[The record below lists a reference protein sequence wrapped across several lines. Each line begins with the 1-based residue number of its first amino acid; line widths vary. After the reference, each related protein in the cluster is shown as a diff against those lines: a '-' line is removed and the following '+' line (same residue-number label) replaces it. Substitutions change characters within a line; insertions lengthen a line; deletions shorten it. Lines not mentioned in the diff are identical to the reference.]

1 MPTYLADDGRQ
12 FTSLSPRRKSAQ
24 LPQRSCSDPEN
35 IANSLPHPFT
45 STAEGDPF
53 TGEDKTLFMW
63 FMGLFGLQ
71 MLVAAS
77 TTANLSYDVQ
87 SNTQEVQCVSCL
99 VYGLSWLGFAVIVS
113 RAQAARCLLNLLV
126 I

>member
-1 MPTYLADDGRQ
+1 
-12 FTSLSPRRKSAQ
+12 
-24 LPQRSCSDPEN
+24 
-35 IANSLPHPFT
+35 
-45 STAEGDPF
+45 
-53 TGEDKTLFMW
+53 MW